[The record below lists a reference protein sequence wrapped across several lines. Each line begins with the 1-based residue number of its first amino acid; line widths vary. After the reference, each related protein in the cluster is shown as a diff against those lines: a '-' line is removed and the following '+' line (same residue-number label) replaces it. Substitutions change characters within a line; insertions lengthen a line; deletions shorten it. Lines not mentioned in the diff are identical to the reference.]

1 LYRYAREIE
10 LREKT
15 GPTTSANAP
24 ERAIDR
30 LTNKRDQAATIPVRS
45 NMERKR
51 KIISSPLN
59 PNRWFLAL
67 HDAVL
72 QMNAVETISSRGGD
86 AGESVD
92 KSHAWRFTGHIAR
105 AFVTPTGNL
114 VGRTPREVD
123 FRNKYNSVI
132 IRIFRGGNALPVSR
146 IGRVVRILTHC
157 FRALIRT
164 LTHVTQRSF
173 ALTMS
178 LCWISTTA
186 SIVMERT

>member
-1 LYRYAREIE
+1 MYRYAREIE

-51 KIISSPLN
+51 KRISSPLN

-72 QMNAVETISSRGGD
+72 QMNAVETVSSG

-146 IGRVVRILTHC
+146 IGRVVRILTQYNTSER
-157 FRALIRT
+157 FTNART
-164 LTHVTQRSF
+164 HRSF

-178 LCWISTTA
+178 LCWISTTV
-186 SIVMERT
+186 SIVMGRT